1 MQFMFTYITY
11 DLLMCVIYLWLTYGL
26 LMFFYYLIYL
36 SSMIY
41 VYCSI
46 LSTDYDSYKINNN
59 SNPSPLNLDIDNL
72 TENLSTLNTN
82 INDNYV

>member
-1 MQFMFTYITY
+1 
-11 DLLMCVIYLWLTYGL
+11 MCWSLCPYESVTPNA
-26 LMFFYYLIYL
+26 
-36 SSMIY
+36 
-41 VYCSI
+41 CSWRSL

-59 SNPSPLNLDIDNL
+59 SNPSTLNLDIDNL